1 MLYIILYTLLS
12 ITLIYICDFVYSYF
26 MNEFTNTKVKD
37 YIRQPKEEYEKILDS
52 LRTNYQQKQTLLNT
66 NKNKIIT
73 NTTNS
78 HISSNS
84 YNNNHNSEINTR
96 KNELLQ
102 YIKSKPKKNT
112 DNLNFTSNISNNM
125 NTHNK
130 NDYTRKQ
137 YNSKEI
143 IYPTEDIQIRDD
155 VSVFTDYSVL

>member
-84 YNNNHNSEINTR
+84 YNNKHNNSEINTR

-112 DNLNFTSNISNNM
+112 DNLNFTSNINM
-125 NTHNK
+125 NTHNRS
-130 NDYTRKQ
+130 DYTRKQ
-137 YNSKEI
+137 YNNKEI

>member
-52 LRTNYQQKQTLLNT
+52 LRTNNKQKQTLLNT

-84 YNNNHNSEINTR
+84 YNNKHNNSEINTR

-112 DNLNFTSNISNNM
+112 DNLNFTSNINM
-125 NTHNK
+125 NTHNRS
-130 NDYTRKQ
+130 DYTRKQ
-137 YNSKEI
+137 YNNKEI

>member
-84 YNNNHNSEINTR
+84 YNNHNSEINTR

-112 DNLNFTSNISNNM
+112 DNLNFTSNNM

>member
-1 MLYIILYTLLS
+1 
-12 ITLIYICDFVYSYF
+12 

-84 YNNNHNSEINTR
+84 YNNKHNNSEINTR

-125 NTHNK
+125 NTHNMNTHNMNTHNK

-137 YNSKEI
+137 YNNKEI